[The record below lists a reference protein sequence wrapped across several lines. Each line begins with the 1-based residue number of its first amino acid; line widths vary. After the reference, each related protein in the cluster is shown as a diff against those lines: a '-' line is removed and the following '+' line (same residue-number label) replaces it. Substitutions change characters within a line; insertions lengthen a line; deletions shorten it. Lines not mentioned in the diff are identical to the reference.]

1 MEVLVDIVLRLFPI
15 AVGYIVLNGLLS
27 HIYKMSGG
35 HWRTLALAY
44 PMPEGRLFA
53 TPSTF
58 RFFETAE
65 FFEGADDPKGQSWW
79 IIARMYADGLVIYM
93 PLMPMIGYPPIFIPL
108 DDLRIE
114 RRTWRNRDDAYAILA
129 PRTPALSIMI
139 GDTLAGQLEVLRAPS
154 ASYSPRV

>member
-1 MEVLVDIVLRLFPI
+1 VEVLVDVVSRLFAI

-27 HIYKMSGG
+27 HIYKVSGG
-35 HWRTLALAY
+35 HWRTLASAY

-53 TPSTF
+53 APSTF
-58 RFFETAE
+58 CFFEIVE
-65 FFEGADDPKGQSWW
+65 LFEGDDDPKGQSWW
-79 IIARMYADGLVIYM
+79 IIARVHNDGLAIYM

-114 RRTWRNRDDAYAILA
+114 RRTWRDRDDACAIVA

-139 GDTLAGQLEVLRAPS
+139 GDTLAARLEALRAPS
-154 ASYSPRV
+154 ASFSPLS